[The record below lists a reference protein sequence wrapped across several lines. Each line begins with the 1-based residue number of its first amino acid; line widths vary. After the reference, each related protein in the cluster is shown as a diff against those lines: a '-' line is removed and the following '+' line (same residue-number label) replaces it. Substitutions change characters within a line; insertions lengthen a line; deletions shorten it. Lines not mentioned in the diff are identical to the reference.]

1 MPNPIQARG
10 VLVVI
15 YSIIN
20 NDAKPTIAAL
30 PLNRSAKRLKP
41 NLVTTNLGWTV
52 GCMFAMTKN
61 ITYYWAMQYLFYG
74 CLTRSASVFHQP
86 MMVVLFTASALL
98 IRYFN
103 CGNL

>member
-1 MPNPIQARG
+1 
-10 VLVVI
+10 LLVI

-52 GCMFAMTKN
+52 GRMFTMIKN
-61 ITYYWAMQYLFYG
+61 FTYAWAIQYLFYG
-74 CLTRSASVFHQP
+74 CLTRSASGISP
-86 MMVVLFTASALL
+86 TDDCGVVYGGFAKSLL
-98 IRYFN
+98 
-103 CGNL
+103 